1 MGVKKGVTT
10 AAKLMVICCI
20 IVDVN
25 WRKIIKEKT
34 NFKTMKIYQEGKK
47 QSMKVK
53 QSLVPSSV
61 KLKKMMWTY
70 IV

>member
-20 IVDVN
+20 IVN
-25 WRKIIKEKT
+25 WRKIIKEET